1 MRKAIIVALVGG
13 GLAIGGTAIASA
25 GEPAAPGSGIER
37 DAGGPANGAQ
47 AADMV
52 LRQAGGG
59 RTMGVEPVEVDG
71 REAYRVTVR
80 NGSGTFAVT
89 VDAETGRMS
98 GFPGGGQQGGGQQGG
113 GQQGGFPGGGQQ
125 GGQQGGGQ
133 QGGFPGGGQQGGG
146 QQGGGQQGGAPGGG
160 QQGGGQQGGGQ
171 QGGGQ
176 QGGGEYQWSWD
187 FGGGGNGEPSREGTT
202 PSK

>member
-59 RTMGVEPVEVDG
+59 RTMGVEAVEVDG

-125 GGQQGGGQ
+125 GGGQ
-133 QGGFPGGGQQGGG
+133 QGGVPGGGQQGGG

-160 QQGGGQQGGGQ
+160 QQGGGQ
-171 QGGGQ
+171 
-176 QGGGEYQWSWD
+176 YQWSWD